1 MSNSRRRAR
10 DQLEDDDTEI
20 DTPGLSDDS
29 SDTQAKRPRLGSRTN
44 GVGRPPPVGAVNGVS
59 SLSDFSPGS
68 IVRVTMQ
75 NFVTYEHAE
84 FFPGPN
90 LNMVIGPNGTGK
102 SSLVC
107 AICLG
112 LGWGPGQLGRAGSI
126 KEFVK
131 HGKDNGTIEIE
142 LKKRPEDRLN
152 YTIRTQIRREQNTQ
166 KWWLNGKET
175 THKKIKELTAKL
187 KIQVDN
193 LCQFLPQD
201 RVVEFA
207 QCTPVNLLHETLRAA
222 APEEMLEQQTQL
234 KALHKDKRGMLAT
247 VEADQDQLK
256 NLENRQ
262 EGLQADVDRIR
273 EREVIEAYIKKL
285 KVAHLMSRY
294 NEARSAFQAAKQRLK
309 EGERNLK
316 KLKEDSGPALKA
328 IEAQSAYY
336 QKVKGLEQGKIKAIN
351 DAEKESKRLLR
362 EAEDAATQFKDVK
375 ASIQAESSLLDT
387 KRKDMGETRTMIT
400 RINGDLNRQPP
411 EFNGVEWNQKI
422 VSKFGVRVV
431 VAYRLTSSSVNRNT

>member
-1 MSNSRRRAR
+1 MSTYSRRRTR
-10 DQLEDDDTEI
+10 DQLADDNTDI

-29 SDTQAKRPRLGSRTN
+29 SDTQAKRPRLGSRADGSVPNIMAN
-44 GVGRPPPVGAVNGVS
+44 GGS
-59 SLSDFSPGS
+59 SLADFSPGS

-84 FFPGPN
+84 FFPGAN

-112 LGWGPGQLGRAGSI
+112 LGWGPSQLGRAGSV

-131 HGKDNGTIEIE
+131 HGKDNAIIEIE

-152 YTIRTQIRREQNTQ
+152 HTIRTQIRREQNTQ

-175 THKKIKELTAKL
+175 THKKVKELAAKL

-222 APEEMLEQQTQL
+222 APQDMLEQQKQL
-234 KALHKDKRGMLAT
+234 KALHKDKREMAAT
-247 VEADQDQLK
+247 VESDQDQLK

-262 EGLQADVDRIR
+262 QGLQADVDRIR
-273 EREVIEAYIKKL
+273 EREEITANVEKL
-285 KVAHLMSRY
+285 KIAHVMTSY
-294 NEARSAFQAAKQRLK
+294 NEARTAFQVAKQRLK
-309 EGERNLK
+309 EGEKTLQ
-316 KLKEDSGPALKA
+316 KLKDESGPSLKA
-328 IEAQSAYY
+328 IEQQEAYH
-336 QKVKGLEQGKIKAIN
+336 VKIRSLIPTKARAVKE
-351 DAEKESKRLLR
+351 AEDDSKKLLR
-362 EAEDAATQFKDVK
+362 EAEKAAEAFTNIKNDIAAEQKLHDNKKKARGDAERQATLIK
-375 ASIQAESSLLDT
+375 AEMKNKPADFSGA
-387 KRKDMGETRTMIT
+387 
-400 RINGDLNRQPP
+400 
-411 EFNGVEWNQKI
+411 EWNQKI
-422 VSKFGVRVV
+422 VSNFFP
-431 VAYRLTSSSVNRNT
+431 RLDQS

>member
-1 MSNSRRRAR
+1 MASYSRRRTR
-10 DQLEDDDTEI
+10 DQLEDDDSDI
-20 DTPGLSDDS
+20 DTPALSDDS
-29 SDTQAKRPRLGSRTN
+29 NDTQAKRPRLGSRVN
-44 GVGRPPPVGAVNGVS
+44 GSLLSQVPNGAVNGAS
-59 SLSDFSPGS
+59 SLGEFAPGS

-112 LGWGPGQLGRAGSI
+112 LGWGPSQLGRAGSV

-131 HGKDNGTIEIE
+131 HGKDNAIIEIE

-152 YTIRTQIRREQNTQ
+152 HTIRTQIRREQNTQ

-187 KIQVDN
+187 RIQVDN

-222 APEEMLEQQTQL
+222 APEDMLEQQKQL
-234 KALHKDKRGMLAT
+234 KALHKDRREMAAT
-247 VEADQDQLK
+247 VQSDQDQLK

-262 EGLQADVDRIR
+262 QGLQADVDRIR
-273 EREVIEAYIKKL
+273 EREEIQANIEKL
-285 KVAHLMSRY
+285 KLAHLMVRY
-294 NEARSAFQAAKQRLK
+294 NAAREAFNAAKERLK
-309 EGERNLK
+309 EGEK
-316 KLKEDSGPALKA
+316 TMEKLKAESGPSLKA
-328 IEAQSAYY
+328 IEAQTAYHM
-336 QKVKGLEQGKIKAIN
+336 KVRGMEPAKAKALK
-351 DAEKESKRLLR
+351 DAENESRRLLR
-362 EAEDAATQFKDVK
+362 EAEAASEAFTEIKNAIV
-375 ASIQAESSLLDT
+375 AEDNLHDT
-387 KRKDMGETRTMIT
+387 KKKSRVTAERTAADIKAELK
-400 RINGDLNRQPP
+400 NKPA
-411 EFNGVEWNQKI
+411 EFSGAEWNQKI
-422 VSKFGVRVV
+422 VGRPHVERDHC
-431 VAYRLTSSSVNRNT
+431 

>member
-1 MSNSRRRAR
+1 
-10 DQLEDDDTEI
+10 
-20 DTPGLSDDS
+20 
-29 SDTQAKRPRLGSRTN
+29 
-44 GVGRPPPVGAVNGVS
+44 
-59 SLSDFSPGS
+59 
-68 IVRVTMQ
+68 
-75 NFVTYEHAE
+75 
-84 FFPGPN
+84 
-90 LNMVIGPNGTGK
+90 
-102 SSLVC
+102 
-107 AICLG
+107 
-112 LGWGPGQLGRAGSI
+112 
-126 KEFVK
+126 
-131 HGKDNGTIEIE
+131 
-142 LKKRPEDRLN
+142 
-152 YTIRTQIRREQNTQ
+152 
-166 KWWLNGKET
+166 
-175 THKKIKELTAKL
+175 
-187 KIQVDN
+187 
-193 LCQFLPQD
+193 
-201 RVVEFA
+201 
-207 QCTPVNLLHETLRAA
+207 
-222 APEEMLEQQTQL
+222 
-234 KALHKDKRGMLAT
+234 MLAT

-362 EAEDAATQFKDVK
+362 EAEDAATQFKDIK

-387 KRKDMGETRTMIT
+387 KRKDMGETRTIIT

-431 VAYRLTSSSVNRNT
+431 VANRLTSASVNKST